1 MKVRF
6 QQRDIDR
13 ESWESVESGHS
24 VDYAWEEPNMPHKLC
39 VSLETEG
46 VAFRDASEHEYNL
59 DVIKVL
65 THCIPLST
73 CWAMSCLE
81 ACLIWWHGRYFC
93 WVSSSLAWVIYS
105 HAKVQSP
112 STVCVSSMS

>member
-59 DVIKVL
+59 DVIKVNFNAIL
-65 THCIPLST
+65 KRPRTQAEKTYCYI
-73 CWAMSCLE
+73 
-81 ACLIWWHGRYFC
+81 
-93 WVSSSLAWVIYS
+93 
-105 HAKVQSP
+105 
-112 STVCVSSMS
+112 

>member
-59 DVIKVL
+59 DVIKVIFNATL
-65 THCIPLST
+65 KRPHTH
-73 CWAMSCLE
+73 AE
-81 ACLIWWHGRYFC
+81 KACCH
-93 WVSSSLAWVIYS
+93 
-105 HAKVQSP
+105 
-112 STVCVSSMS
+112 M